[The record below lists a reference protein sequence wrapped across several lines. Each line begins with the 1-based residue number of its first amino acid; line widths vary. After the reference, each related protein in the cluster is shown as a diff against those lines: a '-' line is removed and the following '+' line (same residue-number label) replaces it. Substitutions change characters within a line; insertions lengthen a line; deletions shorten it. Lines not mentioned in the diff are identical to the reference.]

1 MTTGVAVYAYKHGFS
16 TKEGSKKRP
25 KIGIWRGALFSLII
39 DGCIEYGKH
48 DEDLYISLIQYLQT
62 KGYDF
67 SFATDG
73 SISQI
78 RKFFMDALFSYCP
91 FHFENCRIN
100 GKFRLSEFR
109 AQFNTMEEIE
119 LKITPYYRNRNS
131 MPLPY
136 GMSVSKIKSLIFQ
149 GRDFYNKKYETLLFP
164 FNSHYKDAIWIMK
177 REIIVDKY
185 KNQIRYKITYSFE
198 KDAKN
203 FFSGNG
209 SYSSWEIN
217 IYAEPNENYI
227 DFLIALYDNYIAI
240 LSGDKAVLK
249 TMQESEPE
257 KWFYL
262 GGNFTINREKDA
274 QID

>member
-1 MTTGVAVYAYKHGFS
+1 MTTGVQVYAYKHGFS

-25 KIGIWRGALFSLII
+25 KIATWRGKLFSLII
-39 DGCIEYGKH
+39 DGCIEYGKY

-62 KGYDF
+62 KGYEF
-67 SFATDG
+67 SFTTDG

-100 GKFRLSEFR
+100 GRFRLSEFR
-109 AQFNTMEEIE
+109 AQFETMADIE

-136 GMSVSKIKSLIFQ
+136 GMSISKIKSLIFQ
-149 GRDFYNKKYETLLFP
+149 GRDFYNKKYDTLLFP
-164 FNSHYKDAIWIMK
+164 FNSHYEDAIWIMK

-185 KNQIRYKITYSFE
+185 KNHIYYKITYSFE
-198 KDAKN
+198 QDAKN

-209 SYSSWEIN
+209 SYSSWDIN

-227 DFLIALYDNYIAI
+227 DFLIALYNNYVAI
-240 LSGDKAVLK
+240 LSGDKSVLK
-249 TMQESEPE
+249 TMQQSEPE

-262 GGNFTINREKDA
+262 GGNFTINRENA
-274 QID
+274 